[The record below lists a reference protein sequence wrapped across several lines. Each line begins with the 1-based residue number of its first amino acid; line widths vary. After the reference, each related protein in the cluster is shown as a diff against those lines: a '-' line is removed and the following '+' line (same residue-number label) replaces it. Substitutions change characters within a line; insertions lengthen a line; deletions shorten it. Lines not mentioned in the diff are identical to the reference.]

1 MGLAEEILKRV
12 GSSKELMKSVAH
24 ALKGKTNSPDHL
36 SNSIDTAYQVVGMSM
51 VLAGVDR
58 LENKINGTN
67 Y

>member
-1 MGLAEEILKRV
+1 
-12 GSSKELMKSVAH
+12 MKSVAH